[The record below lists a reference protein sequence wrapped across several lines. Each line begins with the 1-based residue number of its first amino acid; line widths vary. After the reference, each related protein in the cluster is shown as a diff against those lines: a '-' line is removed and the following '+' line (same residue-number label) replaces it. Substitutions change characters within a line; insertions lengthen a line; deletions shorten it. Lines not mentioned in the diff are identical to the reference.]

1 MSGPLE
7 VYADLWCPFTHV
19 GLRAAVAQRSAS
31 GREELLI
38 RVRPWPLELV
48 NGAPMDPAKAAAN
61 AAALRVQ
68 VAPELFADV
77 DPSHFPRSTLEALA
91 LVEAAYRQE
100 PRLGEG
106 ASLALRD
113 ALFEEGRDLSD
124 PAVLAELAAQLG
136 LVGVEEVDRR
146 AVLESLAEGRAR
158 GVEGSPHFF
167 CGDEDIFCPLL
178 EISRSSGELE
188 LSTRADRLRDFLEGC
203 FGP

>member
-1 MSGPLE
+1 MSEPVE

-19 GLRAAVAQRSAS
+19 GLRAAVARRAAL
-31 GREELLI
+31 GHEEILV

-61 AAALRVQ
+61 AAALRAQ
-68 VAPELFADV
+68 VAPALFAGI
-77 DPSHFPRSTLEALA
+77 DPEHFPSSTLEALA
-91 LVEAAYRQE
+91 LVEAAYRQD

-106 ASLALRD
+106 ASLARRD
-113 ALFEEGRDLSD
+113 ALFEQGRDLSD
-124 PAVLAELAAQLG
+124 PAVRAELAAQLG